1 MLLKKALNSFPYA
14 IAPHQDL
21 DNSEPYALA
30 SPLPLLDFQMPVGH
44 VGDSTVEMRKF
55 RIEFGSLA
63 RFVPERFLTR
73 LFQFLDGMRN
83 LPEIGRNLGDR
94 LLGIP
99 CYGELTP
106 MTDAGSVLSGILED
120 HLGKF
125 PVHVREN
132 QLLLFDPSDD
142 DNEGKRVDLGGAMLT
157 ITPDFDFLTNVGIS
171 LGCVLAKVEEDIAS
185 QEADDNNHGFVPG
198 RAFPRWLLN
207 MRGWAIENGFRYG
220 AFTAEEF
227 PSQFSGLLFEVNGY
241 FGTHARGEDWKLK
254 GLKDPVASVEAL
266 ADRLKKVSRSAAK
279 VSGKKRIGVN
289 ARA

>member
-1 MLLKKALNSFPYA
+1 MANYGKRVNVFSSSGEDPVLELSDGEFRVLEEIYGHSLSAAAREALIGHAENYFHWRIAELNS
-14 IAPHQDL
+14 D
-21 DNSEPYALA
+21 S
-30 SPLPLLDFQMPVGH
+30 FQEV
-44 VGDSTVEMRKF
+44 R
-55 RIEFGSLA
+55 
-63 RFVPERFLTR
+63 R
-73 LFQFLDGMRN
+73 LFEKIKDAVSGLHRFA
-83 LPEIGRNLGDR
+83 
-94 LLGIP
+94 
-99 CYGELTP
+99 YGELTP
-106 MTDAGSVLSGILED
+106 MTDAGSVLNGILED

-125 PVHVREN
+125 PVQMREN

-157 ITPDFDFLTNVGIS
+157 ITPDFDFLTSVGIS

-220 AFTAEEF
+220 AFTAEGF
-227 PSQFSGLLFEVNGY
+227 PSQFSRLLFEVNGY

-254 GLKDPVASVEAL
+254 ELKDPVASVEAL
-266 ADRLKKVSRSAAK
+266 ADRLKRVSRSAVK
-279 VSGKKRIGVN
+279 VSTKKQIGAN